1 MAKQTE
7 LPGTERPTIKEID
20 KAADHYVNVRDKRM
34 KLTEQEV
41 IAKANLLQVVL
52 ENEKDLSKNDQG
64 EIVYRYD
71 DEIVIVK
78 PGKANVKV
86 KGAHDEESEDD
97 DE

>member
-1 MAKQTE
+1 MPKQTE

-20 KAADHYVNVRDKRM
+20 KAADHYVSIRDKRM

-41 IAKANLLQVVL
+41 TAKTNLLQVVL
-52 ENEKDLSKNDQG
+52 EHEGQLSKNDQG
-64 EIVYRYD
+64 ELVYRYD

-86 KGAHDEESEDD
+86 KGAHDEDAEDED
-97 DE
+97 